1 MSKLK
6 VAVMISG
13 RGSNMGS
20 LARAAM
26 DPDFPA
32 EIVLVLSNRPNVAGL
47 ELASEHGIPI
57 RVVDQKEFDTREAS
71 QNRAQSTIIWKA
83 QQQ

>member
-6 VAVMISG
+6 VAVLISG

-47 ELASEHGIPI
+47 DLAQEHGIPI
-57 RVVDQKEFDTREAS
+57 RVVDHQDYED
-71 QNRAQSTIIWKA
+71 RADHDAAVSDVVLQSGA
-83 QQQ
+83 